1 MDVRFPS
8 LPAIFFCFF
17 KEEAERCGVSV
28 VADVAD
34 VADVMVVNPSAKAF
48 WSTCGMIQRECTHT
62 LVATYSYIYINT
74 HHIHTAYIFNHI
86 QQ

>member
-34 VADVMVVNPSAKAF
+34 VVVVNPSAKAF